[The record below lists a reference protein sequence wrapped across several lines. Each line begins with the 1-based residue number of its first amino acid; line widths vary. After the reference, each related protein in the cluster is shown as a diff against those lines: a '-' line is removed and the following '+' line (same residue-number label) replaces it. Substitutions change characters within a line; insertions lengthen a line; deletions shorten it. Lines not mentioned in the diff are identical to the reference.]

1 MKKFDKTIVTGAL
14 GRAKLTVEKHSPE
27 ILLAAGIAGVV
38 TSAVLACKATTK
50 LDAVLENAKFEIDAV
65 HAAKERGE
73 VTITDQETG
82 EVVTEEYTDHDHK
95 RDLAVVYLRAGV
107 EFGKLYG
114 PSILLGATSIACI
127 LASNNIIHKR
137 NIALAAAYNVVD
149 TGFKEYRNRVV
160 DRFGEELDR
169 ELRYDIKA
177 EQIEETVVNE
187 KGKEKKVKKT
197 VQYIADPNIYSPY
210 ARIFNEDCA
219 GWDRDPAY
227 SLTFLKQQE
236 NFANDKLRSRGHLFL
251 NEVYDMLGIPRC
263 AIGQEIGWLYDPKD
277 DKLQNFVDFGIFD
290 IYNKAKQDFVNGFEK
305 VIVLDFNVDGPI
317 KNMI

>member
-14 GRAKLTVEKHSPE
+14 GRAKLTVKKHSPE
-27 ILLAAGIAGVV
+27 ILLAAGVVGVV
-38 TSAVLACKATTK
+38 TSAVMACKATTK
-50 LDAVLENAKFEIDAV
+50 LDAVLENAKFEIEAV

-73 VTITDQETG
+73 VTFTDGETG
-82 EVVTEEYTDHDHK
+82 ELITEEYTEQDHK
-95 RDLAVVYLRAGV
+95 KDLAVVYLRSGMA
-107 EFGKLYG
+107 FGKLYG

-137 NIALAAAYNVVD
+137 NVALAAAYNVVD

-169 ELRYDIKA
+169 ELRYDVKA

-197 VQYIADPNIYSPY
+197 IQYVADPNIYSPY
-210 ARIFNEDCA
+210 ARIFNRDCA
-219 GWDRDPAY
+219 GWDEDPAF

-236 NFANDKLRSRGHLFL
+236 NWANDKLRSQKHLFL

-263 AIGQEIGWLYDPKD
+263 KIGQEIGWVYDPRN

-305 VIVLDFNVDGPI
+305 VIILDFNVDGPVYELI
-317 KNMI
+317 